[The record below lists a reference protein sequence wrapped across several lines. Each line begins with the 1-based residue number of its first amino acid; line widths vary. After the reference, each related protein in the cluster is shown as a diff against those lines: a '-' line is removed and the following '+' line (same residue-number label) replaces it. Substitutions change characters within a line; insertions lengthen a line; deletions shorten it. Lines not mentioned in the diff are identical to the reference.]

1 MYLVVFEVR
10 GDDYYDDDNDDN
22 DDDHDDV
29 MMNRVGEYIFSI
41 QLKLVYTIQF
51 KTLIVYILP
60 KFPCYCLNPD
70 IL

>member
-29 MMNRVGEYIFSI
+29 MMIMNRVGEYIFSI

-51 KTLIVYILP
+51 KT
-60 KFPCYCLNPD
+60 
-70 IL
+70 